1 MRPLTRLCCVLFVT
15 LLPLLS
21 SPLTPTTS
29 ASNFTVNSL
38 ADTPDANLTDGLCAD
53 ASGACTLRAA
63 IQQANADLSAD
74 SIGFAVNGT
83 INLTEALPSIFTSM
97 TINGPGSSLLTVRR
111 NTGDEYR
118 IFTVSA
124 AAVAISG
131 LTVSNGRPLRGEP
144 SFFSGGDGQPG
155 GGIRNIGNLTLTG
168 CVISGNSSG
177 LRGIGF
183 LPPISQ
189 QAHGHGGHG
198 GGIYN
203 VGHLTMQDCTVRD
216 NRAAGGS
223 PNSPGN
229 AGGNVV
235 RGAGGGIANS
245 GVLTMTDC
253 TVTNNV
259 TGGGDADFSN
269 GDAGPGGG
277 IANFASDS
285 SQTPVATLTN
295 CNITDNRTGRGI
307 RLGNGFNNVSSSGG
321 YGGGIFND
329 STFFNRP
336 TMTLIK
342 STVAGNVTGDG
353 ANASSGEVSTAG
365 SGGSGGGVYNT
376 GTLTVTNSVVSGNRT
391 GTGGA
396 SSGVNCS
403 HGNGGDGGGI
413 ASPGGTLKLSQS
425 TVVSNQTGLLGE
437 PCGRDGLGGGLYG
450 EGKLRST
457 IVSNNFVRFPSSAG
471 EVFGTGTGFESLG
484 YNYIGIGSGC
494 CFTGTDRHGS
504 VGAPGFN
511 LHLDPTTLVPLP
523 GSVALDAGLAR
534 DADDQ
539 PVNTDKRGAVR
550 PFDFPTVTPQQGGD
564 DSDIGAF
571 ERQSTDPT
579 PTTAVQ
585 FDGIGGGVLETCAQ
599 EADFFH
605 ITRSGPKDG
614 ATVVTYVVTELDGG
628 GAHQRGDFTY
638 TKGTVTFAPGEESK
652 TFPILISQD
661 AYHEGPESLVVR
673 IVGVE
678 GGVAGAQSS
687 FPVTINDDDD
697 VDGTANP
704 VDDNATF
711 VCQHYHDFLSRR
723 ADPGG
728 QAFWAARL
736 DECGGDAACLDRRR
750 VDVSAAFFLS
760 IEFQNTGYFVIR
772 VNKAALGDQPRVPS
786 YFDFLDEAQ
795 EVARGVIVGQP
806 GFEAVLEANKQRYAE
821 RFVQRAAFQAAHG
834 GQTAAQFVDSLF
846 ANAGVTPTAQERD
859 AAVTAFGAGGA
870 AGQAAALRSV
880 VESGSVFNKLYN
892 ESFVLMEY
900 FGYLR
905 RNPSDPPDNNLDG
918 YQFWLDK
925 LNSATP
931 PGEDARDETVAI
943 RRIRRAEMVRSFLR
957 STEYRGRFGGDP
969 SRGNP

>member
-1 MRPLTRLCCVLFVT
+1 MRSLTRLCCALAVALPLVMT
-15 LLPLLS
+15 LLP
-21 SPLTPTTS
+21 TRG
-29 ASNFTVNSL
+29 AKAAAFTVNSL
-38 ADTPDANLTDGLCAD
+38 DDTPDAVLTDGLCAD
-53 ASGACTLRAA
+53 ASGDCTLRAA
-63 IQQANADLSAD
+63 IQQANADPSAD

-83 INLTEALPSIFTSM
+83 INLTGQLPDLSTSL
-97 TINGPGSSLLTVRR
+97 TISGPGSSLLTVRR
-111 NTGDEYR
+111 DTGGDYR

-124 AAVAISG
+124 ATVSISG
-131 LTVSNGRPLRGEP
+131 LAISNGQASKGDRGGH
-144 SFFSGGDGQPG
+144 SVGQNGLPG
-155 GGIRNIGNLTLTG
+155 GGIFNSGTLTLTDCVVSGNVSGSGNFGLSTNGSSGHGGGIHNEGTLTLNG
-168 CVISGNSSG
+168 CTVSNNQTAAGFSGPPGISGGPNPG
-177 LRGIGF
+177 E
-183 LPPISQ
+183 P
-189 QAHGHGGHG
+189 GGHG
-198 GGIYN
+198 GGISN
-203 VGHLTMQDCTVRD
+203 NGL
-216 NRAAGGS
+216 
-223 PNSPGN
+223 
-229 AGGNVV
+229 
-235 RGAGGGIANS
+235 
-245 GVLTMTDC
+245 LTMTDC
-253 TVTNNV
+253 VVTNNR
-259 TGGGDADFSN
+259 TGAGGSGSGSGASGGWGGGV
-269 GDAGPGGG
+269 
-277 IANFASDS
+277 ANFSVFGHAG
-285 SQTPVATLTN
+285 TAVITN
-295 CNITDNRTGRGI
+295 CIVSNNGTGDGAPS
-307 RLGNGFNNVSSSGG
+307 LSGNDTTSGFGG
-321 YGGGIFND
+321 HGGGIFNGA
-329 STFFNRP
+329 
-336 TMTLIK
+336 TMTLIR
-342 STVAGNVTGDG
+342 SNAG
-353 ANASSGEVSTAG
+353 ANSTGNGADARVGVVGTAG

-376 GTLTVTNSVVSGNRT
+376 GTLAVTNSVVSGNRT

-880 VESGSVFNKLYN
+880 ADSDSVTSKTRN
-892 ESFVLMEY
+892 EAFVLMQY
-900 FGYLR
+900 FGYLQR
-905 RNPSDPPDNNLDG
+905 DPDAAPEANLNFDG
-918 YQFWLDK
+918 FNFWLGK
-925 LNSATP
+925 LEEFRGNF
-931 PGEDARDETVAI
+931 VA
-943 RRIRRAEMVRSFLR
+943 AEMVKAFIASD
-957 STEYRGRFGGDP
+957 EYRHRFGQ
-969 SRGNP
+969 